1 MEGATIGTYRLVHK
15 LGEGGMGEVWMGEHT
30 LIGRRAAIKL
40 LLPSLST
47 NPGVVQRFFNEA
59 RAVTAIADPGIVQ
72 VFDFGVHADTQAF
85 IVMELLDGESLD
97 ARVRRVGRL
106 SPLDA
111 ARLVRQV
118 ASSLSAVHAKGVIHR
133 DLKPENLFIVG
144 DPAVTGGERTK
155 ILDFGIAKLGG
166 DELSKFKTRTG
177 VMMGTPVYMSPEQCR
192 GMASI
197 DHRTD
202 LYSLGAVLFAM
213 VCGRPPFDGEGSG
226 DVIIAQV
233 RDPAP
238 VPSSLVPTIPPELD
252 AVILRCLE
260 KDPAHR
266 FQSADELAA
275 ALAAIEPALHG
286 VPKLATAPGQFRA
299 AGPSA
304 PTIAL
309 GGGAPPAPGA
319 HAPIPG
325 AKITTLST
333 GSGQARTGEV
343 HRAGRRWVGL
353 VAGGAV
359 ALGLIGAGVAMLGVG
374 DGDDEG
380 PSQPAAATTPEQ
392 PTAGPGLPPAGPADA
407 APALATGPADAAA
420 PVVATPIDAGAA
432 PIATTTPSNPDAA
445 LRAGGADKKDRG
457 GRRGGKDGGS
467 RHGTTTTTAPDSGRI
482 DRGD

>member
-275 ALAAIEPALHG
+275 ALAACLDQVEHHRGHHLHG
-286 VPKLATAPGQFRA
+286 QHHEPDRGHCIQPRLAGNQQRGRHQGALRGQRKVQPAQAAPG
-299 AGPSA
+299 
-304 PTIAL
+304 IAHQEL
-309 GGGAPPAPGA
+309 HRRQRDEGHQRGQRRTVGRQCPLQADRRRSGRGGY
-319 HAPIPG
+319 
-325 AKITTLST
+325 
-333 GSGQARTGEV
+333 R
-343 HRAGRRWVGL
+343 RRGRR
-353 VAGGAV
+353 VANG
-359 ALGLIGAGVAMLGVG
+359 
-374 DGDDEG
+374 
-380 PSQPAAATTPEQ
+380 
-392 PTAGPGLPPAGPADA
+392 
-407 APALATGPADAAA
+407 
-420 PVVATPIDAGAA
+420 
-432 PIATTTPSNPDAA
+432 
-445 LRAGGADKKDRG
+445 
-457 GRRGGKDGGS
+457 
-467 RHGTTTTTAPDSGRI
+467 
-482 DRGD
+482 